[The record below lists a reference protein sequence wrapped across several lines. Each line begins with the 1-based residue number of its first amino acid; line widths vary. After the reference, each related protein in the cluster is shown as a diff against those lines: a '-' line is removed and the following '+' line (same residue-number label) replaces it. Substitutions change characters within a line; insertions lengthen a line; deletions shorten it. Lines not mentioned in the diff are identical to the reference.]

1 MSVSWS
7 SPSLAR
13 VKVRFAVSMGTGPGG
28 ADQMASSLKEAEGLG
43 FDTVWFSDVPLM
55 ATTDPVLATTIA
67 ATSTSRMKIG
77 ANFVPFGHSPYLF
90 ARQLAQ
96 LDRLSGGR
104 LLVTLVP
111 GLDQPGEREAL
122 GIGGAHR
129 GRLLDDLIPRLRELW
144 GGGGEVPLAVRPVQE
159 PLEIWL
165 GGSGPEAIRRA
176 GRLADGWLGSLVSP
190 DRAHALRT
198 EISAAAEQAGRQ
210 IDPEH
215 FGLSIAYAR
224 EGTDF
229 ASAVRLRTRPAVD
242 LVEVVPVGRDAL
254 RSLVGRL
261 VEAGLSKFVVRRV
274 CPVDSWS
281 DELDWV
287 AGALLDLQ
295 T

>member
-1 MSVSWS
+1 
-7 SPSLAR
+7 
-13 VKVRFAVSMGTGPGG
+13 MGTGTGL
-28 ADQMASSLKEAEGLG
+28 ADQLAGALTEAEDLG

-67 ATSTSRMKIG
+67 AASTSRMRIG

-96 LDRLSGGR
+96 LDQLSGGR

-129 GRLLDDLIPRLRELW
+129 GRLLDDLIPRLRDLW
-144 GGGGEVPLAVRPVQE
+144 SGAGDVPLAVTPLQD

-190 DRAHALRT
+190 DRAGALRG
-198 EISAAAEQAGRQ
+198 EIVAAAAQAGRE

-224 EGTDF
+224 GIDDF
-229 ASAVRLRTRPAVD
+229 DNAVRLRSRPAVD
-242 LVEVVPVGRDAL
+242 LGEVVPVGRDAL
-254 RSLVGRL
+254 RTLVGRL
-261 VEAGLSKFVVRRV
+261 VDAGLSKFVVRRV
-274 CPVDSWS
+274 CPVTTWNE
-281 DELDWV
+281 ELQWV

-295 T
+295 S

>member
-1 MSVSWS
+1 
-7 SPSLAR
+7 
-13 VKVRFAVSMGTGPGG
+13 MGTGPGV
-28 ADQMASSLKEAEGLG
+28 ADQLAGALREAEDLG

-67 ATSTSRMKIG
+67 AASTSRMRIG

-96 LDRLSGGR
+96 LDQLSRGR

-129 GRLLDDLIPRLRELW
+129 GRLLDDLIPRLRDLW
-144 GGGGEVPLAVRPVQE
+144 SGGGEVPLAVRPIQE

-190 DRAHALRT
+190 DRAQALRG
-198 EISAAAEQAGRQ
+198 EIVAAAAQAGRE

-224 EGTDF
+224 GIDDF
-229 ASAVRLRTRPAVD
+229 DNAVRLRSRPAVD
-242 LVEVVPVGRDAL
+242 LGEVVPVGREAL
-254 RSLVGRL
+254 RTFVGRL
-261 VEAGLSKFVVRRV
+261 VDAGLSKFVVRRV
-274 CPVDSWS
+274 CPVTSWS
-281 DELDWV
+281 EELQWV
-287 AGALLDLQ
+287 AGTLLDLQ
-295 T
+295 S